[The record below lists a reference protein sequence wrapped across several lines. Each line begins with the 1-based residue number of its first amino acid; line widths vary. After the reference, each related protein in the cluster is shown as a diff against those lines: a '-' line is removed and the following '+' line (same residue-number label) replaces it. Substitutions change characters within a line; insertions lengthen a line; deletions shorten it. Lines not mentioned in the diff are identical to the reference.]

1 MADTFQ
7 LDIVTPDG
15 LVFSEP
21 IEHLRAPGSEGSFG
35 VLVGHTPFMTPL
47 AVGQVDVTQGGK
59 VRLLATSGGFIE
71 VGPDRTVI
79 LAQTAEFAEDV
90 DVERAEDALQR
101 AEERLKAVRPDID
114 LDRAQ
119 AALMRAANRIKIAR
133 QSH

>member
-1 MADTFQ
+1 MADTYQ

-71 VGPDRTVI
+71 VNPDRTVI
-79 LAQTAEFAEDV
+79 LAETAEFAKDI
-90 DVERAEDALQR
+90 DVERAEAARQR
-101 AEERLKAVRPDID
+101 AEERIKAGPPDTD
-114 LDRAQ
+114 LDRAES
-119 AALMRAANRIKIAR
+119 ALIRAVNRIKIAR
-133 QSH
+133 QAH